1 MVFVCTAVKD
11 YFSNFW
17 LTAILI
23 DPELT
28 GGITKDDIRLKLDS
42 ENIESRP
49 LWKPM
54 HQQPI
59 FKDVPSYINGVSDD
73 LFERG
78 LCLPSGSNLSQNQL
92 NKIISIIKSYF

>member
-1 MVFVCTAVKD
+1 
-11 YFSNFW
+11 
-17 LTAILI
+17 
-23 DPELT
+23 
-28 GGITKDDIRLKLDS
+28 
-42 ENIESRP
+42 
-49 LWKPM
+49 M

-78 LCLPSGSNLSQNQL
+78 LCLPSGSNLSENQL